1 MLGKARIVIRGGGG
15 GARGEIVGHSQAI
28 PQYLAATFPNVA
40 AVLHCYKRGL
50 PKTENTATDTSG
62 RQVGMYAFFP
72 ILVCYM

>member
-15 GARGEIVGHSQAI
+15 GGGGDRGA
-28 PQYLAATFPNVA
+28 PPPPNPPYLAATFPAVA
-40 AVLHCYKRGL
+40 AVLHRYKRGL